1 MEKTKRISEF
11 SAYVTASRGAKF
23 SAGLVNYF
31 LTLILSFILFV
42 VATVP
47 ICENTPGIN
56 DAKNAYN
63 ESYWN
68 LREIVK
74 ATHLQ
79 ETYEDRLLSMEEM
92 AKSYYSKVTLST
104 YQKQGLDEAPFSRI
118 AINENNTLN
127 INNDCVAY
135 YFLKFKYENGIEEE
149 TSDTNKIAKMY
160 ELFNNKSEILNKY
173 FVVPEISTLTMEN
186 YQIYF
191 QNDCAKEMDLYLNN
205 GTNIA
210 TSKQETIFEELYE
223 LYYYVA
229 GYGINEVETK
239 YEPYII
245 EKKKYDEAYNRY
257 TTTMSVGIIVT
268 YAIVFLI
275 VDVALCFV
283 FKNKETLGEKI
294 FKVVDISISGEK
306 PSWWQ
311 ILVKRVFEFI
321 GLFSALALVPIFTD
335 GYALY
340 GASILG
346 SINFLSILV
355 FSLIITLLSVILML
369 VMPKRQYLSDLA
381 SLQISKSTKYVERK
395 EEERSSDF
403 SRN

>member
-11 SAYVTASRGAKF
+11 NTYVTASRGAKF

-47 ICENTPGIN
+47 ICENTPGIS

-74 ATHLQ
+74 TTHLQ

-104 YQKQGLDEAPFSRI
+104 YQKQGLEEAPFSRT

-160 ELFNNKSEILNKY
+160 ELFNKKSEILNKY

-191 QNDCAKEMDLYLNN
+191 QDDCAKEMDLYLNN

-223 LYYYVA
+223 LYNYVA

-257 TTTMSVGIIVT
+257 TTTMSVGIIVN
-268 YAIVFLI
+268 YAIVFAI
-275 VDVALCFV
+275 VDVALCFA

-294 FKVVDISISGEK
+294 FKVVDISINGEK

-321 GLFSALALVPIFTD
+321 GFFSALALIPIFTD